1 MNSFTNF
8 VAKNTMPVFLI
19 FLTVTGCINS
29 SNLNSNYND
38 DSTTDVNW
46 SLIDSIDINQI
57 NSDLVNGK
65 PTVDIG
71 IYFPSNLD
79 STFTKVTFNKM
90 IESFLFAKEIFKPTD
105 VQLNLLF
112 AKTGNINSKYLSIQA
127 NEVPGI
133 PDTEYVNLYENSKR
147 HPSIPTTHAI
157 NAFKSIVEKDINNSR
172 TIYLIALQ
180 DVFYPFLTLAEGRN
194 WMMKT
199 VRTGGLSF
207 PSYSYVDQIPKE
219 LRGVITITNLSTE
232 ERFRKTI
239 AHELGH
245 KLINVSHEYND
256 VNPGFEVFAEG
267 GLMLYGSGE
276 DIPSGKE
283 GRWHLER
290 LHLSPY
296 LYKVDESGNKI
307 WNDDYKE
314 AGHYYDPIYDNYVIH
329 FLPEPPINDDW

>member
-1 MNSFTNF
+1 MKSIKKLVIN
-8 VAKNTMPVFLI
+8 KTMPALLMFLMA
-19 FLTVTGCINS
+19 TGCTNS
-29 SNLNSNYND
+29 SNTFNYNA
-38 DSTTDVNW
+38 DSTPIVNW
-46 SLIDSIDINQI
+46 SRIDSIDINEI
-57 NSDLVNGK
+57 NSDLVKGK

-90 IESFLFAKEIFKPTD
+90 IESFFFAKEIFKPTG
-105 VQLNLLF
+105 VQLNLIF
-112 AKTGNINSKYLSIQA
+112 AKTGNINSSYLSIQA

-133 PDTEYVNLYENSKR
+133 PDTEYVNLYDNSRR
-147 HPSIPTTHAI
+147 HPSIPTNHAI
-157 NAFKSIVEKDINNSR
+157 NAFRSIIEEDINNSR

-180 DVFYPFLTLAEGRN
+180 DVFYPYLTLAEGRN

-207 PSYSYVDQIPKE
+207 PSYSYIDQIPKD
-219 LRGVITITNLSTE
+219 LRGIITITNLSRE
-232 ERFRKTI
+232 DRYRKTI

-256 VNPGFEVFAEG
+256 INPGFEVFAEG

-276 DIPSGKE
+276 DIPAGKE

-290 LHLSPY
+290 LLLSPY
-296 LYKVDESGNKI
+296 LYKVDERGNKI
-307 WNDDYKE
+307 WNNDYKE

-329 FLPEPPINDDW
+329 FLPEPQINDDW

>member
-1 MNSFTNF
+1 MKSI
-8 VAKNTMPVFLI
+8 KNFLI
-19 FLTVTGCINS
+19 NKAMSALLMFLMATGCTNS
-29 SNLNSNYND
+29 SNTFNYNA
-38 DSTTDVNW
+38 DSTPIVNW
-46 SLIDSIDINQI
+46 SRIDSIDINEI
-57 NSDLVNGK
+57 NSDLVKGK

-90 IESFLFAKEIFKPTD
+90 IESFFFAKEIFKPTG
-105 VQLNLLF
+105 VQLNLIF
-112 AKTGNINSKYLSIQA
+112 AKTGNINSSYLSIQA

-133 PDTEYVNLYENSKR
+133 PDTEYVNLYDNSRR
-147 HPSIPTTHAI
+147 HPSIPTNHAI
-157 NAFKSIVEKDINNSR
+157 NAFRSIIEEDVNNSR

-180 DVFYPFLTLAEGRN
+180 DVFYPYLTLAEGRN

-207 PSYSYVDQIPKE
+207 PSYSYIDQIPKD
-219 LRGVITITNLSTE
+219 LRGIITITNLSTE
-232 ERFRKTI
+232 DRYRKTI

-256 VNPGFEVFAEG
+256 INPGFEVFAEG

-276 DIPSGKE
+276 DIPTCKE

-290 LHLSPY
+290 LQLSPY
-296 LYKVDESGNKI
+296 LYKVDDRGNKI
-307 WNDDYKE
+307 WNNDYKE

-329 FLPEPPINDDW
+329 FLPEPQINDDW

>member
-1 MNSFTNF
+1 MKSIKKLVIN
-8 VAKNTMPVFLI
+8 KTMPALLMFLMA
-19 FLTVTGCINS
+19 TGCTNS
-29 SNLNSNYND
+29 SNTFNYNA
-38 DSTTDVNW
+38 DSTPIVNW
-46 SLIDSIDINQI
+46 SRIDSIDINEI
-57 NSDLVNGK
+57 NSDLVKGK

-90 IESFLFAKEIFKPTD
+90 IESFFFAKEIFKPTG
-105 VQLNLLF
+105 VQLNLIF
-112 AKTGNINSKYLSIQA
+112 AKTGNINSSYLSIQS

-133 PDTEYVNLYENSKR
+133 PDTEYVNLYDNSRR
-147 HPSIPTTHAI
+147 HPSIPTNHAI
-157 NAFKSIVEKDINNSR
+157 NAFRSIIEEDINNSR
-172 TIYLIALQ
+172 TIYLVALQ
-180 DVFYPFLTLAEGRN
+180 DVFYPYLTLAEGRN

-207 PSYSYVDQIPKE
+207 PSYSYIDQIPKD
-219 LRGVITITNLSTE
+219 LRGIITITNLSTE
-232 ERFRKTI
+232 DRYRKTI

-256 VNPGFEVFAEG
+256 INPGFEVFAEG

-276 DIPSGKE
+276 DIPTGKE

-290 LHLSPY
+290 LLLSPY
-296 LYKVDESGNKI
+296 LYKVDERGNKI
-307 WNDDYKE
+307 WNNDYKE

-329 FLPEPPINDDW
+329 FLPEPQINDDW

>member
-1 MNSFTNF
+1 MKSIKNF
-8 VAKNTMPVFLI
+8 VINKTMPVLLMFLMAM
-19 FLTVTGCINS
+19 GCTNS
-29 SNLNSNYND
+29 SNTFNYNT
-38 DSTTDVNW
+38 DSTPIVNW
-46 SLIDSIDINQI
+46 SRIDSIDINEI
-57 NSDLVNGK
+57 NSDLVKGK

-90 IESFLFAKEIFKPTD
+90 IESFFFAKEIFKPTG
-105 VQLNLLF
+105 VQLNLIF
-112 AKTGNINSKYLSIQA
+112 AKTGNINSSYLSIQA

-133 PDTEYVNLYENSKR
+133 PDTEYVNLYDNSRR
-147 HPSIPTTHAI
+147 HPSIPTNHAI
-157 NAFKSIVEKDINNSR
+157 NAFRSIIEEDINNSR

-180 DVFYPFLTLAEGRN
+180 DVFYPYLTLAEGRN

-207 PSYSYVDQIPKE
+207 PSYSYIDQIPKD
-219 LRGVITITNLSTE
+219 LRGIITITNLSTE
-232 ERFRKTI
+232 DRYRKTI

-256 VNPGFEVFAEG
+256 INPGFEVFAEG

-276 DIPSGKE
+276 DIPTGKE

-290 LHLSPY
+290 LLLSPY
-296 LYKVDESGNKI
+296 LYKVDERGNKI
-307 WNDDYKE
+307 WNNDYKE

-329 FLPEPPINDDW
+329 FLPEPQINDDW

>member
-1 MNSFTNF
+1 VKSI
-8 VAKNTMPVFLI
+8 KNFLI
-19 FLTVTGCINS
+19 NKAMSVLLMFLMATGCTNS
-29 SNLNSNYND
+29 SNTFNYNA
-38 DSTTDVNW
+38 DSTPIVNW
-46 SLIDSIDINQI
+46 SRIDSIDINEI
-57 NSDLVNGK
+57 NSDLVKGK

-90 IESFLFAKEIFKPTD
+90 IESFFFAKEIFKPTG
-105 VQLNLLF
+105 VQLNLIF
-112 AKTGNINSKYLSIQA
+112 AKTGNINSSYLSIQA

-133 PDTEYVNLYENSKR
+133 PDTEYVNLYDNSRR
-147 HPSIPTTHAI
+147 HPSIPTNHAI
-157 NAFKSIVEKDINNSR
+157 NAFRSIIEEDVNNSR

-180 DVFYPFLTLAEGRN
+180 DVFYPYLTLAEGRN

-207 PSYSYVDQIPKE
+207 PSYSYIDQIPKD
-219 LRGVITITNLSTE
+219 LRGIITITNLSRE
-232 ERFRKTI
+232 DRYRKTI

-256 VNPGFEVFAEG
+256 INPGFEVFAEG

-276 DIPSGKE
+276 DIPTGKE

-290 LHLSPY
+290 LQLSPY
-296 LYKVDESGNKI
+296 LYKVDDRGNKI
-307 WNDDYKE
+307 WNNDYKE

-329 FLPEPPINDDW
+329 FLPEPQINDDW

>member
-1 MNSFTNF
+1 MKSIRNI
-8 VAKNTMPVFLI
+8 VVKKTMPVLLVFLY
-19 FLTVTGCINS
+19 VTGCTNSYNLS
-29 SNLNSNYND
+29 SNHNA
-38 DSTTDVNW
+38 DSKPNVNW
-46 SLIDSIDINQI
+46 RHIDSIDTNEI

-79 STFTKVTFNKM
+79 SSFTRVTLNKM
-90 IESFLFAKEIFKPTD
+90 IESFLFAKKIFRPTD

-112 AKTGNINSKYLSIQA
+112 AKTGNVNSSYLSIQA

-133 PDTEYVNLYENSKR
+133 PETEYVNLYENSRR
-147 HPSIPTTHAI
+147 HPSIPTTHALD
-157 NAFKSIVEKDINNSR
+157 AFRSIIEIDTNNSR

-180 DVFYPFLTLAEGRN
+180 DVFYPYLTLSEGRN

-296 LYKVDESGNKI
+296 LYTVSYTHLRAHETS
-307 WNDDYKE
+307 
-314 AGHYYDPIYDNYVIH
+314 
-329 FLPEPPINDDW
+329 

>member
-1 MNSFTNF
+1 MESI
-8 VAKNTMPVFLI
+8 KNLVINKTMPVLLMFI
-19 FLTVTGCINS
+19 MATGCTNS
-29 SNLNSNYND
+29 SNTFNYNA
-38 DSTTDVNW
+38 DSTPIVNW
-46 SLIDSIDINQI
+46 SRIDSIDINEI
-57 NSDLVNGK
+57 NSDLVKGK

-90 IESFLFAKEIFKPTD
+90 IESFFFAKEIFKPTG
-105 VQLNLLF
+105 VQLNLIF
-112 AKTGNINSKYLSIQA
+112 AKTGNINSSYLSIQA

-133 PDTEYVNLYENSKR
+133 PDTEYVNLYDNSRR
-147 HPSIPTTHAI
+147 HPSIPTNHAI
-157 NAFKSIVEKDINNSR
+157 NAFRSIIEEDINNSR
-172 TIYLIALQ
+172 TIYLVALQ
-180 DVFYPFLTLAEGRN
+180 DVFYPYLTLAEGRN

-207 PSYSYVDQIPKE
+207 PSYSYIDQIPKD
-219 LRGVITITNLSTE
+219 LRGIITITNLSRE
-232 ERFRKTI
+232 DRYRKTI

-256 VNPGFEVFAEG
+256 INPGFEVFAEG

-276 DIPSGKE
+276 DIPAGKE

-290 LHLSPY
+290 LLLSPY
-296 LYKVDESGNKI
+296 LYKVDERGNKI
-307 WNDDYKE
+307 WNNDYKE

-329 FLPEPPINDDW
+329 FLPEPQINDDW

>member
-1 MNSFTNF
+1 MKSI
-8 VAKNTMPVFLI
+8 KNFLI
-19 FLTVTGCINS
+19 NKAMSALLMFLMATGCTNS
-29 SNLNSNYND
+29 SNTFNYNA
-38 DSTTDVNW
+38 DSTPIVNW
-46 SLIDSIDINQI
+46 SRIDSIDINEI
-57 NSDLVNGK
+57 NSDLVKGK

-90 IESFLFAKEIFKPTD
+90 IESFFFAKEIFKPTG
-105 VQLNLLF
+105 VQLNLIF
-112 AKTGNINSKYLSIQA
+112 AKTGNINSSYLSIQA

-133 PDTEYVNLYENSKR
+133 PDTEYVNLYDNSRR
-147 HPSIPTTHAI
+147 HPSIPTNHAI
-157 NAFKSIVEKDINNSR
+157 NAFRSIIEEDVNNSR

-180 DVFYPFLTLAEGRN
+180 DVFYPYLTLAEGRN

-207 PSYSYVDQIPKE
+207 PSYSYIDQIPKD
-219 LRGVITITNLSTE
+219 LRGIITITNLSTE
-232 ERFRKTI
+232 DRYRKTI

-256 VNPGFEVFAEG
+256 INPGFEVFAEG

-276 DIPSGKE
+276 DIPTGKE

-290 LHLSPY
+290 LQLSPY
-296 LYKVDESGNKI
+296 LYKVDDRGNKI
-307 WNDDYKE
+307 WNNDYKE

-329 FLPEPPINDDW
+329 FLPEPQINDDW

>member
-1 MNSFTNF
+1 MESI
-8 VAKNTMPVFLI
+8 KNLVINKTMPVLLMFI
-19 FLTVTGCINS
+19 MATGCTNS
-29 SNLNSNYND
+29 SNTFNYNA
-38 DSTTDVNW
+38 DSTPIVNW
-46 SLIDSIDINQI
+46 SRIDSIDINEI
-57 NSDLVNGK
+57 NSDLVKGK

-90 IESFLFAKEIFKPTD
+90 IESFFFAKEIFKPTG
-105 VQLNLLF
+105 VQLNLIF
-112 AKTGNINSKYLSIQA
+112 AKTGNINSSYLSIQA

-133 PDTEYVNLYENSKR
+133 PDTEYVNLYDNSRR
-147 HPSIPTTHAI
+147 HPSIPTNHAI
-157 NAFKSIVEKDINNSR
+157 NAFRSIIEEDINNSR

-180 DVFYPFLTLAEGRN
+180 DVFYPYLTLAEGRN

-207 PSYSYVDQIPKE
+207 PSYSYIDQIPKD
-219 LRGVITITNLSTE
+219 LRGIITITNLSRE
-232 ERFRKTI
+232 DRYRKTI

-256 VNPGFEVFAEG
+256 INPGFEVFAEG

-276 DIPSGKE
+276 DIPAGKE

-290 LHLSPY
+290 LLLSPY
-296 LYKVDESGNKI
+296 LYKVDERGNKI
-307 WNDDYKE
+307 WNNDYKE

-329 FLPEPPINDDW
+329 FLPEPQINDDW

>member
-1 MNSFTNF
+1 MESI
-8 VAKNTMPVFLI
+8 KNLVINKTMPALLMFLMA
-19 FLTVTGCINS
+19 TGCTNS
-29 SNLNSNYND
+29 SNTFNYNA
-38 DSTTDVNW
+38 DSTPIVNW
-46 SLIDSIDINQI
+46 SRIDSIDINEI
-57 NSDLVNGK
+57 NSDLVKGK

-90 IESFLFAKEIFKPTD
+90 IESFFFAKEIFKPTG
-105 VQLNLLF
+105 VQLNLIF
-112 AKTGNINSKYLSIQA
+112 AKTGNINSSYLSIQA

-133 PDTEYVNLYENSKR
+133 PDTEYVNLYDNSRR
-147 HPSIPTTHAI
+147 HPSIPTNHAI
-157 NAFKSIVEKDINNSR
+157 NAFRSIIEEDINNSR

-180 DVFYPFLTLAEGRN
+180 DVFYPYLTLAEGRN

-207 PSYSYVDQIPKE
+207 PSYSYIDQIPKD
-219 LRGVITITNLSTE
+219 LRGIITITNLSTE
-232 ERFRKTI
+232 DRYRKTI

-256 VNPGFEVFAEG
+256 INPGFEVFAEG

-276 DIPSGKE
+276 DIPTGKE

-290 LHLSPY
+290 LLLSPY
-296 LYKVDESGNKI
+296 LYKVDERGNKI
-307 WNDDYKE
+307 WNNDYKE

-329 FLPEPPINDDW
+329 FLPEPQINDDW

>member
-1 MNSFTNF
+1 MESI
-8 VAKNTMPVFLI
+8 KNLVINKTMPVLLMFLMA
-19 FLTVTGCINS
+19 TGCTNS
-29 SNLNSNYND
+29 SNTFNYNA
-38 DSTTDVNW
+38 DSTPIVNW
-46 SLIDSIDINQI
+46 SRIDSIDINEI
-57 NSDLVNGK
+57 NSDLVKGK

-90 IESFLFAKEIFKPTD
+90 IESFFFAKEIFKPTG
-105 VQLNLLF
+105 VQLNLIF
-112 AKTGNINSKYLSIQA
+112 AKTGNINSSYLSIQA

-133 PDTEYVNLYENSKR
+133 PDTEYVNLYDNSRR
-147 HPSIPTTHAI
+147 HPSIPTNHAI
-157 NAFKSIVEKDINNSR
+157 NAFRSIIEEDINNSR
-172 TIYLIALQ
+172 TIYLVALQ
-180 DVFYPFLTLAEGRN
+180 DVFYPYLTLAEGRN

-207 PSYSYVDQIPKE
+207 PSYSYIDQIPKD
-219 LRGVITITNLSTE
+219 LRGIITITNLSTE
-232 ERFRKTI
+232 DRYRKTI

-256 VNPGFEVFAEG
+256 INPGFEVFAEG

-276 DIPSGKE
+276 DIPTGKE

-290 LHLSPY
+290 LLLSPY
-296 LYKVDESGNKI
+296 LYKVDERGNKI
-307 WNDDYKE
+307 WNNDYKE

-329 FLPEPPINDDW
+329 FLPEPQINDDW

>member
-1 MNSFTNF
+1 MKSIKKLVIN
-8 VAKNTMPVFLI
+8 KTMPVLLMFLMA
-19 FLTVTGCINS
+19 TGCTNS
-29 SNLNSNYND
+29 SNTFNYNA
-38 DSTTDVNW
+38 DSTPIVNW
-46 SLIDSIDINQI
+46 SRIDSIDINEI
-57 NSDLVNGK
+57 NSDLVKGK

-90 IESFLFAKEIFKPTD
+90 IESFFFAKEIFKPTG
-105 VQLNLLF
+105 VQLKLIF
-112 AKTGNINSKYLSIQA
+112 TKTGNINSSYLSIQA

-133 PDTEYVNLYENSKR
+133 PDTEYVNLYDNSRR
-147 HPSIPTTHAI
+147 HPSIPTNHAI
-157 NAFKSIVEKDINNSR
+157 NAFRSIIEEDINNSR

-180 DVFYPFLTLAEGRN
+180 DVFYPYLTLAEGRN

-207 PSYSYVDQIPKE
+207 PSYSYIDQIPKD
-219 LRGVITITNLSTE
+219 LRGIITITNLSTE
-232 ERFRKTI
+232 DRYRKTI

-256 VNPGFEVFAEG
+256 INPGFEVFAEG

-276 DIPSGKE
+276 DIPTGKE

-290 LHLSPY
+290 LLLSPH
-296 LYKVDESGNKI
+296 LYKVDERGNKI
-307 WNDDYKE
+307 WNNDYKE

>member
-1 MNSFTNF
+1 MKSI
-8 VAKNTMPVFLI
+8 KNFLI
-19 FLTVTGCINS
+19 NKAMSVLLMFLMATGCTNS
-29 SNLNSNYND
+29 SNTFNYNA
-38 DSTTDVNW
+38 DSTPIVNW
-46 SLIDSIDINQI
+46 SRIDSIDINEI
-57 NSDLVNGK
+57 NSDLVKGK

-90 IESFLFAKEIFKPTD
+90 IESFFFAKEIFKPTG
-105 VQLNLLF
+105 VQLNLIF
-112 AKTGNINSKYLSIQA
+112 AKTGNINSSYLSIQA

-133 PDTEYVNLYENSKR
+133 PDTEYVNLYDNSRR
-147 HPSIPTTHAI
+147 HPSVPTNHAI
-157 NAFKSIVEKDINNSR
+157 NAFRSIIEEDVNNSR

-180 DVFYPFLTLAEGRN
+180 DVFYPYLTLAEGRN

-207 PSYSYVDQIPKE
+207 PSYSYIDQIPKD
-219 LRGVITITNLSTE
+219 LRGIITITNLSTE
-232 ERFRKTI
+232 DRYRKTI

-256 VNPGFEVFAEG
+256 INPGFEVFAEG

-276 DIPSGKE
+276 DIPTGKE

-290 LHLSPY
+290 LQLSPY
-296 LYKVDESGNKI
+296 LYKVDDRGNKI
-307 WNDDYKE
+307 WNNDYKE

-329 FLPEPPINDDW
+329 FLPEPQINDDW

>member
-1 MNSFTNF
+1 MESI
-8 VAKNTMPVFLI
+8 KNLVINKTMPVLLMFLMAM
-19 FLTVTGCINS
+19 GCTNS
-29 SNLNSNYND
+29 SNTFNYNA
-38 DSTTDVNW
+38 DSTPIVNW
-46 SLIDSIDINQI
+46 SRIDSIDINEI
-57 NSDLVNGK
+57 NSDLVKGK

-90 IESFLFAKEIFKPTD
+90 IESFFFAKEIFKPTG
-105 VQLNLLF
+105 VQLNLIF
-112 AKTGNINSKYLSIQA
+112 AKTGNINSSYLSIQA

-133 PDTEYVNLYENSKR
+133 PDTEYVNLYDNSRR
-147 HPSIPTTHAI
+147 HPSIPTNHAI
-157 NAFKSIVEKDINNSR
+157 NAFRSIIEEDINNSR

-180 DVFYPFLTLAEGRN
+180 DVFYPYLTLAEGRN

-207 PSYSYVDQIPKE
+207 PSYSYIDQIPKD
-219 LRGVITITNLSTE
+219 LRGIITITNLSRE
-232 ERFRKTI
+232 DRYRKTI

-256 VNPGFEVFAEG
+256 INPGFEVFAEG

-276 DIPSGKE
+276 DIPTGKE

-290 LHLSPY
+290 LLLSPY
-296 LYKVDESGNKI
+296 LYKVDERGNKI
-307 WNDDYKE
+307 WNNDYKE

>member
-1 MNSFTNF
+1 MKSIKKLVIN
-8 VAKNTMPVFLI
+8 KTMPALLMFLMA
-19 FLTVTGCINS
+19 TGCTNS
-29 SNLNSNYND
+29 SNTFNYNA
-38 DSTTDVNW
+38 DSTPIVNW
-46 SLIDSIDINQI
+46 SRIDSIDINEI
-57 NSDLVNGK
+57 NSDLVKGK

-90 IESFLFAKEIFKPTD
+90 IESFFFAKEIFKPTG
-105 VQLNLLF
+105 VQLNLIF
-112 AKTGNINSKYLSIQA
+112 AKTGNINSSYLSIQA

-133 PDTEYVNLYENSKR
+133 PDTEYVNLYDNSRR
-147 HPSIPTTHAI
+147 HPSIPTNHAI
-157 NAFKSIVEKDINNSR
+157 NAFRSIIEEDINNSR

-180 DVFYPFLTLAEGRN
+180 DVFYPYLTLAEGRN

-207 PSYSYVDQIPKE
+207 PSYSYIDQIPKD
-219 LRGVITITNLSTE
+219 LRGIITITNLSTE
-232 ERFRKTI
+232 DRYRKTI

-256 VNPGFEVFAEG
+256 INPGFEVFAEG

-276 DIPSGKE
+276 DIPAGKE

-290 LHLSPY
+290 LLLSPY
-296 LYKVDESGNKI
+296 LYKVDERGNKI
-307 WNDDYKE
+307 WNNDYKE

-329 FLPEPPINDDW
+329 FLPEPQINDDW

>member
-1 MNSFTNF
+1 MESI
-8 VAKNTMPVFLI
+8 KNLVINKTMPVLLMFLMAM
-19 FLTVTGCINS
+19 GCTNS
-29 SNLNSNYND
+29 SNTFNYNA
-38 DSTTDVNW
+38 DSTPIVNW
-46 SLIDSIDINQI
+46 SRIDSIDINEI
-57 NSDLVNGK
+57 NSDLVKGK

-90 IESFLFAKEIFKPTD
+90 IESFFFAKEIFKPTG
-105 VQLNLLF
+105 VQLNLIF
-112 AKTGNINSKYLSIQA
+112 AKTGNINSSYLSIQS

-133 PDTEYVNLYENSKR
+133 PDTEYVNLYDNSRR
-147 HPSIPTTHAI
+147 HPSIPTNHAI
-157 NAFKSIVEKDINNSR
+157 NAFRSIIEEDINNSR
-172 TIYLIALQ
+172 TIYLVALQ
-180 DVFYPFLTLAEGRN
+180 DVFYPYLTLAEGRN

-207 PSYSYVDQIPKE
+207 PSYSYIDQIPKD
-219 LRGVITITNLSTE
+219 LRGIITITNLSRE
-232 ERFRKTI
+232 DRYRKTI

-256 VNPGFEVFAEG
+256 INPGFEVFAEG

-276 DIPSGKE
+276 DIPAGKE

-290 LHLSPY
+290 LLLSPY
-296 LYKVDESGNKI
+296 LYKVDERGNKI
-307 WNDDYKE
+307 WNNDYKE

-329 FLPEPPINDDW
+329 FLPEPQINDDW

>member
-1 MNSFTNF
+1 MKSIKKLVIN
-8 VAKNTMPVFLI
+8 KTMPALLMFLMA
-19 FLTVTGCINS
+19 TGCTNS
-29 SNLNSNYND
+29 SNTFNYNA
-38 DSTTDVNW
+38 DSTPIVNW
-46 SLIDSIDINQI
+46 SRIDSIDINEI
-57 NSDLVNGK
+57 NSDLVKGK

-90 IESFLFAKEIFKPTD
+90 IESFFFAKEIFKPTG
-105 VQLNLLF
+105 VQLNLIF
-112 AKTGNINSKYLSIQA
+112 AKTGNINSSYLSIQA

-133 PDTEYVNLYENSKR
+133 PDTEYVNLYDNSRR
-147 HPSIPTTHAI
+147 HPSIPTNHAI
-157 NAFKSIVEKDINNSR
+157 NAFRSIIEEDINNSR
-172 TIYLIALQ
+172 TIYLVALQ
-180 DVFYPFLTLAEGRN
+180 DVFYPYLTLAEGRN

-207 PSYSYVDQIPKE
+207 PSYSYIDQIPKD
-219 LRGVITITNLSTE
+219 LRGIITITNLSRE
-232 ERFRKTI
+232 DRYRKTI

-256 VNPGFEVFAEG
+256 INPGFEVFAEG

-276 DIPSGKE
+276 DIPAGKE

-290 LHLSPY
+290 LLLSPY
-296 LYKVDESGNKI
+296 LYKVDERGNKI
-307 WNDDYKE
+307 WNNDYKE

-329 FLPEPPINDDW
+329 FLPEPQINDDW

>member
-1 MNSFTNF
+1 MKSIKNF
-8 VAKNTMPVFLI
+8 VINKTMPVLLMFLMA
-19 FLTVTGCINS
+19 TGCTNS
-29 SNLNSNYND
+29 SNTFNYNA
-38 DSTTDVNW
+38 DSTPIVNW
-46 SLIDSIDINQI
+46 SRIDSIDINEI
-57 NSDLVNGK
+57 NSDLVKGK

-90 IESFLFAKEIFKPTD
+90 IESFFFAKEIFKPTG
-105 VQLNLLF
+105 VQLNLIF
-112 AKTGNINSKYLSIQA
+112 AKTGNINSSYLSIQS

-133 PDTEYVNLYENSKR
+133 PDTEYVNLYDNSRR
-147 HPSIPTTHAI
+147 HPSIPTNHAI
-157 NAFKSIVEKDINNSR
+157 NAFRSIIEEDINNSR
-172 TIYLIALQ
+172 TIYLVALQ
-180 DVFYPFLTLAEGRN
+180 DVFYPYLTLAEGRN

-207 PSYSYVDQIPKE
+207 PSYSYIDQIPKD
-219 LRGVITITNLSTE
+219 LRGIITITNLSRE
-232 ERFRKTI
+232 DRYRKTI

-256 VNPGFEVFAEG
+256 INPGFEVFAEG

-276 DIPSGKE
+276 DIPAGKE

-290 LHLSPY
+290 LLLSPY
-296 LYKVDESGNKI
+296 LYKVDERGNKI
-307 WNDDYKE
+307 WNNDYKE

-329 FLPEPPINDDW
+329 FLPEPQINDDW

>member
-1 MNSFTNF
+1 MKSIKKLVIN
-8 VAKNTMPVFLI
+8 KTMPALLMFLMA
-19 FLTVTGCINS
+19 TGCTNS
-29 SNLNSNYND
+29 SNTFNYNA
-38 DSTTDVNW
+38 DSTPIVNW
-46 SLIDSIDINQI
+46 SRIDSIDINEI
-57 NSDLVNGK
+57 NSDLVKGK

-90 IESFLFAKEIFKPTD
+90 IESFFLAKEIFKQTG
-105 VQLNLLF
+105 VQLNLIF
-112 AKTGNINSKYLSIQA
+112 AKTGNINSSYLSIQA

-133 PDTEYVNLYENSKR
+133 PDTEYVNLYDNSRR
-147 HPSIPTTHAI
+147 HPSIPTNHAI
-157 NAFKSIVEKDINNSR
+157 NAFRSIIEEDINNSR

-180 DVFYPFLTLAEGRN
+180 DVFYPYLTLAEGRN

-207 PSYSYVDQIPKE
+207 PSYSYIDQIPKD
-219 LRGVITITNLSTE
+219 LRGIITITNLSTE
-232 ERFRKTI
+232 DRYRKTI

-256 VNPGFEVFAEG
+256 INPGFEVFAEG

-276 DIPSGKE
+276 DIPTGKE

-290 LHLSPY
+290 LLLSPY
-296 LYKVDESGNKI
+296 LYKVDERGNKI
-307 WNDDYKE
+307 WNNDYKE

-329 FLPEPPINDDW
+329 FLPEPQINDDW

>member
-1 MNSFTNF
+1 MKSI
-8 VAKNTMPVFLI
+8 KNFLI
-19 FLTVTGCINS
+19 NKAMSVLLMFLMATGCTNS
-29 SNLNSNYND
+29 SNTFNYNA
-38 DSTTDVNW
+38 DSTPIVNW
-46 SLIDSIDINQI
+46 SRIDSIDINEI
-57 NSDLVNGK
+57 NSDLVKGK

-90 IESFLFAKEIFKPTD
+90 IESFFFAKEIFKPTG
-105 VQLNLLF
+105 VQLNLIF
-112 AKTGNINSKYLSIQA
+112 AKTGNINSSYLSIQA

-133 PDTEYVNLYENSKR
+133 PDTEYVNLYDNSRR
-147 HPSIPTTHAI
+147 HPSIPTNHAI
-157 NAFKSIVEKDINNSR
+157 NAFRSIIEEDVNNSR

-180 DVFYPFLTLAEGRN
+180 DVFYPYLTLAEGRN

-207 PSYSYVDQIPKE
+207 PSYSYIDQIPKD
-219 LRGVITITNLSTE
+219 LRGIITITNLSRE
-232 ERFRKTI
+232 DRYRKTI

-256 VNPGFEVFAEG
+256 INPGFEVFAEG

-276 DIPSGKE
+276 DIPAGKE

-290 LHLSPY
+290 LLLSPY
-296 LYKVDESGNKI
+296 LYKVDERGNKI
-307 WNDDYKE
+307 WNNDYKE

-329 FLPEPPINDDW
+329 FLPEPQINDDW

>member
-1 MNSFTNF
+1 MKSI
-8 VAKNTMPVFLI
+8 KNYLINKAMSVLLMFLMA
-19 FLTVTGCINS
+19 TGCTNS
-29 SNLNSNYND
+29 SNTFNYNA
-38 DSTTDVNW
+38 DSTPIVNW
-46 SLIDSIDINQI
+46 SRIDSIDINEI
-57 NSDLVNGK
+57 NSDLVKGK

-90 IESFLFAKEIFKPTD
+90 IESFFFAKEIFKPTG
-105 VQLNLLF
+105 VQLNLIF
-112 AKTGNINSKYLSIQA
+112 AKTGNINSSYLSIQA

-133 PDTEYVNLYENSKR
+133 PDTEYVNLYDNSRR
-147 HPSIPTTHAI
+147 HPSIPTNHAI
-157 NAFKSIVEKDINNSR
+157 NAFRSIIEEDVNNSR

-180 DVFYPFLTLAEGRN
+180 DVFYPYLTLAEGRN

-207 PSYSYVDQIPKE
+207 PSYSYIDQIPKD
-219 LRGVITITNLSTE
+219 LRGIITITNLSTE
-232 ERFRKTI
+232 DRYRKTI

-256 VNPGFEVFAEG
+256 INPGFEVFAEG

-276 DIPSGKE
+276 DIPTGKE

-290 LHLSPY
+290 LQLSPY
-296 LYKVDESGNKI
+296 LYKVDDRGNKI
-307 WNDDYKE
+307 WNNDYKE

-329 FLPEPPINDDW
+329 FLPEPQINDDW

>member
-1 MNSFTNF
+1 MKSIKNF
-8 VAKNTMPVFLI
+8 LINKTMPVLLMFLMA
-19 FLTVTGCINS
+19 TGCTNS
-29 SNLNSNYND
+29 SNTFNYNA
-38 DSTTDVNW
+38 DSTPIVNW
-46 SLIDSIDINQI
+46 SRIDSIDINEI
-57 NSDLVNGK
+57 NSDLVKGK

-90 IESFLFAKEIFKPTD
+90 IESFFFAKEIFKPTG
-105 VQLNLLF
+105 VQLNLIF
-112 AKTGNINSKYLSIQA
+112 AKTGNINSSYLSIQA

-133 PDTEYVNLYENSKR
+133 PDTEYVNLYDNSRR
-147 HPSIPTTHAI
+147 HPSIPTNHAI
-157 NAFKSIVEKDINNSR
+157 NAFRSVIEEDINNSR
-172 TIYLIALQ
+172 TIYLVALQ
-180 DVFYPFLTLAEGRN
+180 DVFYPYLTLAEGRN

-207 PSYSYVDQIPKE
+207 PSYSYIDQIPKD
-219 LRGVITITNLSTE
+219 LRGIITITNLSRE
-232 ERFRKTI
+232 DRYRKTI

-256 VNPGFEVFAEG
+256 INPGFEVFAEG

-276 DIPSGKE
+276 DIPAGKE

-290 LHLSPY
+290 LLLSPY
-296 LYKVDESGNKI
+296 LYKVDERGNKI
-307 WNDDYKE
+307 WNNDYKE

-329 FLPEPPINDDW
+329 FLPEPQINDDW

>member
-1 MNSFTNF
+1 
-8 VAKNTMPVFLI
+8 MPVLLVFLY
-19 FLTVTGCINS
+19 VTGCTNSYNLS
-29 SNLNSNYND
+29 SNHNA
-38 DSTTDVNW
+38 DSKPNVNW
-46 SLIDSIDINQI
+46 RHIDSIDTNEI

-79 STFTKVTFNKM
+79 SSFTRVTLNKM
-90 IESFLFAKEIFKPTD
+90 IESFLFAKKIFRPTD

-112 AKTGNINSKYLSIQA
+112 AKTGNVNSSYLSIQA

-133 PDTEYVNLYENSKR
+133 PETEYVNLYENSRR
-147 HPSIPTTHAI
+147 HPSIPTTHALD
-157 NAFKSIVEKDINNSR
+157 AFRSIIEIDTNNSR

-180 DVFYPFLTLAEGRN
+180 DVFYPYLTLSEGRN

-296 LYKVDESGNKI
+296 LYTVSYTHLRAHETS
-307 WNDDYKE
+307 
-314 AGHYYDPIYDNYVIH
+314 
-329 FLPEPPINDDW
+329 

>member
-1 MNSFTNF
+1 MKSIKKLVIN
-8 VAKNTMPVFLI
+8 KTMPALLMFLMA
-19 FLTVTGCINS
+19 TGCTNS
-29 SNLNSNYND
+29 SNTFNYNA
-38 DSTTDVNW
+38 DSTPIVNW
-46 SLIDSIDINQI
+46 SRIDSIDINEI
-57 NSDLVNGK
+57 NSDLVKGK

-90 IESFLFAKEIFKPTD
+90 IESFFFAKEIFKPTG
-105 VQLNLLF
+105 VQLNLIF
-112 AKTGNINSKYLSIQA
+112 AKTGNINSSYLSIQA

-133 PDTEYVNLYENSKR
+133 PDTEYVNLYDNSRR
-147 HPSIPTTHAI
+147 HPSIPTNHAI
-157 NAFKSIVEKDINNSR
+157 NAFRSIIEEDINNSR

-180 DVFYPFLTLAEGRN
+180 DVFYPYLTLAEGRN

-207 PSYSYVDQIPKE
+207 PSYSYIDQIPKD
-219 LRGVITITNLSTE
+219 LRGIITITNLSRE
-232 ERFRKTI
+232 DRYRKTI

-256 VNPGFEVFAEG
+256 INPGFEVFAEG

-276 DIPSGKE
+276 DIPTGKE

-290 LHLSPY
+290 LLLSPY
-296 LYKVDESGNKI
+296 LYKVDERGNKI
-307 WNDDYKE
+307 WNNDYKE

>member
-1 MNSFTNF
+1 MKSIKNF
-8 VAKNTMPVFLI
+8 VINKTMPVLLMFLMAM
-19 FLTVTGCINS
+19 GCTNS
-29 SNLNSNYND
+29 SNTFNYNA
-38 DSTTDVNW
+38 DSTPIVNW
-46 SLIDSIDINQI
+46 SRIDSIDINEI
-57 NSDLVNGK
+57 NSDLVKGK

-90 IESFLFAKEIFKPTD
+90 IESFFFAKEIFKPTG
-105 VQLNLLF
+105 VQLNLIF
-112 AKTGNINSKYLSIQA
+112 TKTGNINSSYLSIQA

-133 PDTEYVNLYENSKR
+133 PDTEYVNLYDNSRR
-147 HPSIPTTHAI
+147 HPSIPTNHAI
-157 NAFKSIVEKDINNSR
+157 NAFRSIIEEDINNSR
-172 TIYLIALQ
+172 TIYLVALQ
-180 DVFYPFLTLAEGRN
+180 DVFYPYLTLAEGRN

-207 PSYSYVDQIPKE
+207 PSYSYIDQIPKD
-219 LRGVITITNLSTE
+219 LRGIITITNLSRE
-232 ERFRKTI
+232 DRYRKTI

-256 VNPGFEVFAEG
+256 INPGFEVFAEG

-276 DIPSGKE
+276 DIPTGKE

-290 LHLSPY
+290 LLLSPY
-296 LYKVDESGNKI
+296 LYKVDERGNKI
-307 WNDDYKE
+307 WNNDYKE

-329 FLPEPPINDDW
+329 FLPEPQINDDW

>member
-1 MNSFTNF
+1 MKSI
-8 VAKNTMPVFLI
+8 KNFLI
-19 FLTVTGCINS
+19 NKAMSALLMFLMATGCTNS
-29 SNLNSNYND
+29 SNTFNYNA
-38 DSTTDVNW
+38 DSTPIVNW
-46 SLIDSIDINQI
+46 SRIDSIDINEI
-57 NSDLVNGK
+57 NSDLVKGK

-90 IESFLFAKEIFKPTD
+90 IESFFFAKEIFKPTG
-105 VQLNLLF
+105 VQLNLIF
-112 AKTGNINSKYLSIQA
+112 AKTGNINSSYLSIQA

-133 PDTEYVNLYENSKR
+133 PDTEYVNLYDNSRR
-147 HPSIPTTHAI
+147 HPSIPTNHAI
-157 NAFKSIVEKDINNSR
+157 NAFRSIIEEDVNNSR

-180 DVFYPFLTLAEGRN
+180 DVFYPYLTLAEGRN

-207 PSYSYVDQIPKE
+207 PSYSYIDQIPKD
-219 LRGVITITNLSTE
+219 LRGIITITNLSTE
-232 ERFRKTI
+232 DRYRKTI

-256 VNPGFEVFAEG
+256 INPGFKVFAEG

-276 DIPSGKE
+276 DIPTGKE

-290 LHLSPY
+290 LQLSPY
-296 LYKVDESGNKI
+296 LYKVDDRGNKI
-307 WNDDYKE
+307 WNNDYKE

-329 FLPEPPINDDW
+329 FLPEPQINDDW

>member
-1 MNSFTNF
+1 MKSIKNF
-8 VAKNTMPVFLI
+8 LNNKTMPVLLMFLMA
-19 FLTVTGCINS
+19 TGCTNS
-29 SNLNSNYND
+29 SNTFNYNA
-38 DSTTDVNW
+38 DSTPIVNW
-46 SLIDSIDINQI
+46 SRIDSIDINEI
-57 NSDLVNGK
+57 NSDLVKGK

-90 IESFLFAKEIFKPTD
+90 IESFFFAKEIFKPTG
-105 VQLNLLF
+105 VQLNLIF
-112 AKTGNINSKYLSIQA
+112 AKTGNINSSYLSIQA

-133 PDTEYVNLYENSKR
+133 PDTEYVNLYDNSRR
-147 HPSIPTTHAI
+147 HPSIPTNHAI
-157 NAFKSIVEKDINNSR
+157 NAFRSIIEEDINNSR

-180 DVFYPFLTLAEGRN
+180 DVFYPYLTLAEGRN

-207 PSYSYVDQIPKE
+207 PSYSYIDQIPKD
-219 LRGVITITNLSTE
+219 LRGIITITNLSTE
-232 ERFRKTI
+232 DRYRKTI

-256 VNPGFEVFAEG
+256 INPGFEVFAEG

-276 DIPSGKE
+276 DIPTGKE

-290 LHLSPY
+290 LLLSPY
-296 LYKVDESGNKI
+296 LYKVDERGNKI
-307 WNDDYKE
+307 WNNDYKE

-329 FLPEPPINDDW
+329 FLPEPQINDDW

>member
-1 MNSFTNF
+1 MKSIKKLVIN
-8 VAKNTMPVFLI
+8 KTMPALLMFLMA
-19 FLTVTGCINS
+19 TGCTNS
-29 SNLNSNYND
+29 SNTFNYNT
-38 DSTTDVNW
+38 DSTPIVNW
-46 SLIDSIDINQI
+46 SRIDSIDINEI
-57 NSDLVNGK
+57 NSDLVKGK

-90 IESFLFAKEIFKPTD
+90 IESFFFAKEIFKPTG
-105 VQLNLLF
+105 VQLNLIF
-112 AKTGNINSKYLSIQA
+112 AKTGNINSSYLSIQA

-133 PDTEYVNLYENSKR
+133 PDTEYVNLYDNSRR
-147 HPSIPTTHAI
+147 HPSIPTNHAV
-157 NAFKSIVEKDINNSR
+157 NAFRSIIEEDINNSR
-172 TIYLIALQ
+172 TIYLVALQ
-180 DVFYPFLTLAEGRN
+180 DVFYPYLTLAEGRN

-207 PSYSYVDQIPKE
+207 PSYSYIDQIPKD
-219 LRGVITITNLSTE
+219 LRGIITITNLSRE
-232 ERFRKTI
+232 DRYRKTI

-256 VNPGFEVFAEG
+256 INPGFEVFAEG

-276 DIPSGKE
+276 DIPAGKE

-290 LHLSPY
+290 LLLSPY
-296 LYKVDESGNKI
+296 LYKVDERGNKI
-307 WNDDYKE
+307 WNNDYKE

-329 FLPEPPINDDW
+329 FLPEPQINDDW